1 MALILGLD
9 IATTTGWA
17 IYDTDKT
24 PSAIVSG
31 SFRLQGATPFERV
44 RYMRSHLP
52 RLIKEHRPS
61 FAAIE
66 APMEIAPRFTRAKK
80 DMLGEQEQETTI
92 NSKTIA
98 VLNRYA
104 GAAEMA
110 VMGNNIPCVE
120 VAARTWQT
128 IIPKHIKGK
137 PKQRAKA
144 FCDMHRIVS
153 PNMDSR
159 DACIIAM
166 WAAGHCQ
173 ELKLMRRTGRA
184 A

>member
-1 MALILGLD
+1 MKIMGLD
-9 IATTTGWA
+9 IATNVGWA
-17 IYDTDKT
+17 LYNTDST

-31 SFRLQGATPFERV
+31 SFRLQGDTPFERV
-44 RYMRSHLP
+44 RFMRSQLP
-52 RLIKEHRPS
+52 RLIKEHRPD
-61 FAAIE
+61 FVAIE
-66 APMEIAPRFTRAKK
+66 APMEIAPRFKK
-80 DMLGEQEQETTI
+80 TKSDLLGEQEQETTI

-120 VAARTWQT
+120 VRPQTWQT
-128 IIPKHIKGK
+128 IIPKTIKGK

-159 DACIIAM
+159 DACVIAM

-173 ELKLMRRTGRA
+173 ELKLMQRTGQA

>member
-1 MALILGLD
+1 MLILGLD
-9 IATTTGWA
+9 VATITGWSVF
-17 IYDTDKT
+17 DTDRP
-24 PSAIVSG
+24 PSAIISG
-31 SFRLQGATPFERV
+31 SFKLQGGSPFERV

-52 RLIKEHRPS
+52 KIIKEHRPD

-66 APMEIAPRFTRAKK
+66 APLEIAPRFTKK
-80 DMLGEQEQETTI
+80 HTDLLGQEVQETTI

-98 VLNRYA
+98 ILNRYV

-110 VMGNNIPCVE
+110 VMGNNIPCIE
-120 VAARTWQT
+120 VRAQTWQT
-128 IIPKHIKGK
+128 IIPKTITGK
-137 PKQRAKA
+137 PKQRAQQ
-144 FCDMHRIVS
+144 FCDMLKIAS

-159 DACIIAM
+159 DACIIAY

-173 ELKLMRRTGRA
+173 ELKLLERARA